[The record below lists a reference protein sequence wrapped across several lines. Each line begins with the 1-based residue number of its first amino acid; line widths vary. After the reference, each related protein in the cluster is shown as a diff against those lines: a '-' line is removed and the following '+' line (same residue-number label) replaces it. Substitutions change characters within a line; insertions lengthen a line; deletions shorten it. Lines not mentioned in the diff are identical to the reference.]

1 MQHDSHHGRLGKGF
15 NWLGGAMILAKI
27 VDFSTIFAVLL
38 FLTKQQVGV
47 ASVVVS
53 IGMIVEAFNGLGT
66 SEALLQARSVSR
78 TQLDTLFWY
87 VMVAAIV
94 AGGLTILAAPL
105 AQSLYGP
112 SENASYFIAVAIKQ
126 LCVGAALIPLAL
138 LNRDLQYE
146 RIAAVNLCATLAAAV
161 TRLSLAAMGAGAWA
175 LVAGH
180 AASGF
185 YIFVGAMAARP
196 FRPRLHVTPASIVPL
211 MSFGARAAAANVIEQ
226 TFKNTDFLLVGWFYG
241 PSALAVYRIAFDVAM
256 EPAMAVATL
265 VNRTVLP
272 VLARAAA
279 TGTELSSILMWA
291 VRRTLTLTAPLMM
304 ALILL
309 AGQLTALLH
318 DENGMSYAAAALPLK
333 VLAAAA
339 ILRVLGQHLP
349 TVMLVSGQPGLAAR
363 LSATIFLLL
372 TMGILAV
379 GVTFQTPAG
388 IDAVAAVWLGVY
400 LPVVAWGVFYLRRVW
415 AIPLKDMLQAITMP
429 LLGITIMGV
438 AAELC
443 RQVAKPGHVSLQIG
457 IICAVLF
464 ATYAGLF
471 FNARNRVH
479 EQA

>member
-1 MQHDSHHGRLGKGF
+1 MQHDSHHGRLGSGF

-27 VDFSTIFAVLL
+27 VDLATIFAVLL

-53 IGMIVEAFNGLGT
+53 IGMIVEAFSGLGT

-78 TQLDTLFWY
+78 AQLDTLFWY
-87 VMVAAIV
+87 VMLAAIV

-105 AQSLYGP
+105 AQRLYGP
-112 SENASYFIAVAIKQ
+112 SENAFYFLPLAVKQ

-146 RIAAVNLCATLAAAV
+146 RIAAVNLCATLAAAA
-161 TRLSLAAMGAGAWA
+161 TRLFLAVLGAGAWA

-180 AASGF
+180 AASGL
-185 YIFVGAMAARP
+185 YILVGAMFARP
-196 FRPRLHVTPASIVPL
+196 FRPRLYFAPASIAPL

-279 TGTELSSILMWA
+279 TGAELSSILMWA
-291 VRRTLTLTAPLMM
+291 IRRALTLTAPLML

-309 AGQLTALLH
+309 ADPLTALLH
-318 DENGMSYAAAALPLK
+318 DETGASYAAAAFPLK
-333 VLAAAA
+333 VLAGTA

-372 TMGILAV
+372 TVGILGV
-379 GVTFQTPAG
+379 GVTFSAQSG
-388 IDAVAAVWLGVY
+388 IDAVAAVWFGVY
-400 LPVVAWGVFYLRRVW
+400 LPVVAWGVVFLRRIW
-415 AIPLKDMLQAITMP
+415 AVRLRDMLRAITIP
-429 LLGITIMGV
+429 LLGVTIMGMV
-438 AAELC
+438 AETC
-443 RQVAKPGHVSLQIG
+443 RHLTETLHVSLQIG
-457 IICAVLF
+457 IVCVVLL

-471 FNARNRVH
+471 LAARRVG
-479 EQA
+479 